1 LVPGTEEAEVNL
13 TLISESGET
22 QAISTRVKPQKTVQ
36 LPFTDVADGTYTVI
50 VTSDKPVVAG
60 VRTVQSAT
68 ADPSGVNV
76 QSAPQTSAT
85 PAPSA
90 TPGAPVA
97 AVTPGEQ
104 PAVAPVPLAGGD
116 FTWFSSS
123 TRLTGDVALPIP
135 AGLNPTLTLYNPGTT
150 TITAVLSARGEEDVT
165 VTLERSGMATVALR
179 AGVRYSLTGAQGL
192 LGGMTFV
199 AQGLGSSIALNP
211 ANVLG
216 SSLTIYPR

>member
-1 LVPGTEEAEVNL
+1 
-13 TLISESGET
+13 
-22 QAISTRVKPQKTVQ
+22 
-36 LPFTDVADGTYTVI
+36 
-50 VTSDKPVVAG
+50 
-60 VRTVQSAT
+60 
-68 ADPSGVNV
+68 
-76 QSAPQTSAT
+76 
-85 PAPSA
+85 
-90 TPGAPVA
+90 
-97 AVTPGEQ
+97 
-104 PAVAPVPLAGGD
+104 VPLAGGD

>member
-1 LVPGTEEAEVNL
+1 
-13 TLISESGET
+13 
-22 QAISTRVKPQKTVQ
+22 
-36 LPFTDVADGTYTVI
+36 
-50 VTSDKPVVAG
+50 
-60 VRTVQSAT
+60 
-68 ADPSGVNV
+68 
-76 QSAPQTSAT
+76 
-85 PAPSA
+85 
-90 TPGAPVA
+90 
-97 AVTPGEQ
+97 
-104 PAVAPVPLAGGD
+104 
-116 FTWFSSS
+116 
-123 TRLTGDVALPIP
+123 LTGDVALPIP